1 MTRLTA
7 MTDPAHLVTY
17 LEFGPSFAAAAAQ
30 ALPAWAT
37 SVRSE
42 TGVDEVMLLAEINRP
57 ERFALV
63 ETWSDLTQLNARQAS
78 RAHPDLSA
86 AQGQCAPADERI
98 GEPFCIGTVGP
109 GELGGL
115 YALIHI
121 DVVPFNLAAVG
132 DWLTDQAEAA
142 RSAALRYD
150 VWRQV
155 DRPNHFTVVQV
166 WADHLAYA
174 HHVEGAATHTFR
186 SRLLSLKG
194 ALYDERLYRRMT

>member
-1 MTRLTA
+1 
-7 MTDPAHLVTY
+7 MTDPAHRVTY

-42 TGVDEVMLLAEINRP
+42 TGVDEAMLLAEVNRP

-63 ETWSDLTQLNARQAS
+63 ETWSDLTKLNARLAA
-78 RAHPDLSA
+78 RAHPDMSVA
-86 AQGQCAPADERI
+86 EGQCAPADERI
-98 GEPFCIGTVGP
+98 GEPFCIGTGSP

-121 DVVPFNLAAVG
+121 DVVPFNLTAVG
-132 DWLTDQAEAA
+132 EWLSDQAEAA
-142 RSAALRYD
+142 RSTALRYD
-150 VWRQV
+150 VWRQL

-166 WADHLAYA
+166 WADQACYA
-174 HHVEGAATHTFR
+174 HHVESAATHAFR
-186 SRLLSLKG
+186 SRLLGLKG